1 MKRKHRRP
9 AVLVAAIA
17 VAALALGACSGDDD
31 DDNAAASDATTTET
45 EAPDPT
51 MADATDTTAAE
62 ESQTIVDI
70 AAANDDFSTLVSA
83 VEAAGLAETLSG
95 DGPFTVFAPTNE
107 AFAKLPAGTVDDLL
121 KPENKD
127 QLTAVLTY
135 HVVPAAVMA
144 ADVTAGDVSTVNG
157 AAFTVATDSGVTI
170 TDGQGNVANVVQ
182 TDIEASNGV
191 IHVIDTVLLPPAS

>member
-1 MKRKHRRP
+1 MQRKHRRP

-31 DDNAAASDATTTET
+31 DSTASDTTTADTTMATTET
-45 EAPDPT
+45 
-51 MADATDTTAAE
+51 TTASAAADR
-62 ESQTIVDI
+62 QTIVDI
-70 AAANDDFSTLVSA
+70 AAGNDDFSTLVSA
-83 VEAAGLAETLSG
+83 VQGAGLAETLSG

-107 AFAKLPAGTVDDLL
+107 AFAKLPPGTVDDLL

-135 HVVPAAVMA
+135 HVVPATVLA
-144 ADVTAGDVSTVNG
+144 ADVTAGPVTTANG
-157 AAFTVATDSGVTI
+157 ATFDVATDGGVTI
-170 TDGQGNVANVVQ
+170 TDGQGSVANVVQ